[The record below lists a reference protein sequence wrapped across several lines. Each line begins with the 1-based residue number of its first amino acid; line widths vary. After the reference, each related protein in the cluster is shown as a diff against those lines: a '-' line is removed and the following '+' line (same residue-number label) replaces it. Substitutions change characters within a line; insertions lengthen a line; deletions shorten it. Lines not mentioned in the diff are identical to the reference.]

1 MRSSGGGRDP
11 LDRWPEFGAVVR
23 KRLERGA
30 AEYGDSALTRPMSEL
45 TGEIAEELEDLAAW
59 SFLLWLRVQ
68 GLEKA
73 VNADGDSV
81 KATQT
86 PKLLNAQEVA
96 ERLSLPK
103 ARVYALAREGRISGV
118 LRLGSQIRFD
128 SQALEAWIRRGGAA
142 LGSGSCSSAG
152 DGVPAA
158 RGYRLPSKRWRAQ
171 LENVWPASSAAL

>member
-1 MRSSGGGRDP
+1 MRSSGAGRARDL
-11 LDRWPEFGAVVR
+11 LDRWPDFGSAVR

-45 TGEIAEELEDLAAW
+45 TGEIAEELEDVAAW

-73 VNADGDSV
+73 VSGGTAANGP
-81 KATQT
+81 TQT
-86 PKLLNAQEVA
+86 PKLLKAQEVA

-103 ARVYALAREGRISGV
+103 TRVYALAREGRIGGV

-128 SQALEAWIRRGGAA
+128 SQALEAWIRQGGSDKNPV
-142 LGSGSCSSAG
+142 GSG
-152 DGVPAA
+152 
-158 RGYRLPSKRWRAQ
+158 
-171 LENVWPASSAAL
+171 